1 MARKKTITRD
11 QILEAAYDVV
21 AKEGFSR
28 FTARN
33 IAAKMKC
40 STQPIYL
47 EFKNMEDLK
56 QALLKEIFDY
66 LSTEVLPKEHSGD
79 KLVDL
84 GFNYIVFA
92 TKEKKLYKALYLE
105 ENLGD
110 QSIQKFSFDYF
121 VNLVQQDPE
130 YKDLPEDKLSALYT
144 GFWIM
149 VTGLAALT
157 SANIMKPTDKEITL
171 LLTETIKNLT
181 SNEDKLNQ
189 IFSGFKF
196 H

>member
-1 MARKKTITRD
+1 MARKKTITRN
-11 QILEAAYDVV
+11 QILEVAYEVV
-21 AKEGFSR
+21 AKEGFSK

-56 QALLKEIFDY
+56 QELLKEIFDY
-66 LSTEVLPKEHSGD
+66 LSAEVLPKEQTGD

-84 GFNYIVFA
+84 GFNYIKFA
-92 TKEKKLYKALYLE
+92 TKEKQLYKALYLE
-105 ENLGD
+105 ENLED
-110 QSIQKFSFDYF
+110 SSIQKFSFDYF
-121 VNLVQQDPE
+121 VNLAQQEPE
-130 YKDLPEDKLSALYT
+130 YKDLPQDKLSALYT
-144 GFWIM
+144 GFWII

-157 SANIMKPTDKEITL
+157 SANIMKPSDEEITT
-171 LLTETIKNLT
+171 LLTEAIKNLT
-181 SNEDKLNQ
+181 SNEDRLNQ
-189 IFSGFKF
+189 IFSDFKF

>member
-11 QILEAAYDVV
+11 QILKAAYEVV
-21 AKEGFSR
+21 AKEGFSK

-47 EFKNMEDLK
+47 EFKNMDDLK

-66 LSTEVLPKEHSGD
+66 LSAEVLPKDHTGD

-84 GFNYIVFA
+84 GFNYIKFA
-92 TKEKKLYKALYLE
+92 IKEKKLYKALYLE
-105 ENLGD
+105 ESLD
-110 QSIQKFSFDYF
+110 DHSLQKFSFDYF
-121 VNLVQQDPE
+121 VQLVQQDPE
-130 YKDLPEDKLSALYT
+130 YKDLPEDKLSALYA
-144 GFWIM
+144 GFWII

-157 SANIMKPTDKEITL
+157 SANIMKPSDEEIEI
-171 LLTETIKNLT
+171 LLTETVKNLT
-181 SNEDKLNQ
+181 TNNDKLNQ
-189 IFSGFKF
+189 TFSGFKF

>member
-11 QILEAAYDVV
+11 QILEAAYEVV
-21 AKEGFSR
+21 AKEGFSK

-66 LSTEVLPKEHSGD
+66 LSAEVLPKEQSGD

-84 GFNYIVFA
+84 GFNYIKFA
-92 TKEKKLYKALYLE
+92 TKEKQLYKALYLE
-105 ENLGD
+105 EDLGD
-110 QSIQKFSFDYF
+110 NSIQKFSFDYF
-121 VNLVQQDPE
+121 VELVQQEPE

-144 GFWIM
+144 GFWII

-157 SANIMKPTDKEITL
+157 SANIMKPSDEEITT
-171 LLTETIKNLT
+171 LLTEAVNNLT